1 MLIFM
6 IALALGFFVQ
16 TSWLA
21 ARSMAR
27 RPALAVILIAALW
40 LCAPPVLEAVQ
51 LGIRAFF
58 PNAIA
63 WREGE
68 LLGGALLLF
77 LYIGPFYGFVNAR
90 FLQTLHPAS
99 IASLSV
105 HFSLLCAARWSEL
118 PAAWLMMLA
127 LAISG
132 AVLLA
137 VFFAQQLAWFFRMAL
152 YGWFLA
158 ILGAAAWLEARF
170 FFGQLDL
177 SPEELPGSVTA
188 FFAGMAGLY
197 ALFHL
202 WFAVKYALIVL
213 SCTRGEGRALAH
225 EFFSEKFPWAAPRR
239 LALAATL
246 VAQAAISAAGLYF
259 MPEYQELIIA
269 LGLILPG
276 PLADRIFSGKAHAL
290 ESERVEH
297 NRHGG

>member
-6 IALALGFFVQ
+6 TALALGFFVQ

-21 ARSMAR
+21 VRSLAR
-27 RPALAVILIAALW
+27 RPASAVIVVAALW
-40 LCAPPVLEAVQ
+40 LCAPPILEAVQ

-58 PNAIA
+58 PDAAA

-68 LLGGALLLF
+68 FLGSALLVF
-77 LYIGPFYGFVNAR
+77 LYVGPFYGFVNAR

-105 HFSLLCAARWSEL
+105 HFSLLCAARGSDL
-118 PAAWLMMLA
+118 PAAWLLMAA

-137 VFFAQQLAWFFRMAL
+137 VFFARQLAWFFRMAL

-177 SPEELPGSVTA
+177 SPEELPGPVTT

-213 SCTRGEGRALAH
+213 SCARGEGRALAH
-225 EFFSEKFPWAAPRR
+225 EFFAEKFPWAAPRR

-246 VAQAAISAAGLYF
+246 VVQAAISAAGLYF
-259 MPEYQELIIA
+259 MPEYQDLILA
-269 LGLILPG
+269 LGLVLPG
-276 PLADRIFSGKAHAL
+276 PLADRILAGKAHAL
-290 ESERVEH
+290 QPERVEH